1 MSLEFE
7 EIFDEQDVV
16 ERILMLSKELEIVV
30 IIEVIELIIKKEVSM
45 LQRFMK
51 IKSVFFEEIVEIFGL
66 FDVVGNSSSS
76 KIFFKISLKVI
87 VFELFIESSVFVVE
101 ESVEIKLVK
110 EMSVSEK
117 EIIFELM
124 IVIKIERREIRV
136 CKIYFFYCL

>member
-1 MSLEFE
+1 
-7 EIFDEQDVV
+7 
-16 ERILMLSKELEIVV
+16 
-30 IIEVIELIIKKEVSM
+30 
-45 LQRFMK
+45 MK
-51 IKSVFFEEIVEIFGL
+51 F
-66 FDVVGNSSSS
+66 
-76 KIFFKISLKVI
+76 I

-136 CKIYFFYCL
+136 CKIYIFLLFIIIFWFVLIMLWI

>member
-66 FDVVGNSSSS
+66 FDVVGSSSSS

>member
-1 MSLEFE
+1 
-7 EIFDEQDVV
+7 
-16 ERILMLSKELEIVV
+16 
-30 IIEVIELIIKKEVSM
+30 
-45 LQRFMK
+45 MK

-66 FDVVGNSSSS
+66 FDVVGSSSSS

>member
-7 EIFDEQDVV
+7 EVIDEKDVV
-16 ERILMLSKELEIVV
+16 ERIVMLSKELEIVV

-51 IKSVFFEEIVEIFGL
+51 VKSVFFEEIVEIFGL
-66 FDVVGNSSSS
+66 FDVVGSSSSS

>member
-51 IKSVFFEEIVEIFGL
+51 VKSVFFEEIVEIFGL
-66 FDVVGNSSSS
+66 FDVVGSSSSS

>member
-7 EIFDEQDVV
+7 EVFDVQDVV

-66 FDVVGNSSSS
+66 FDVVGSSSSS

>member
-7 EIFDEQDVV
+7 EVIDEKDVV
-16 ERILMLSKELEIVV
+16 ERIVMLSKELEIGVV
-30 IIEVIELIIKKEVSM
+30 IEVIELIIKKEVSM

-66 FDVVGNSSSS
+66 FDVVDSSS
-76 KIFFKISLKVI
+76 KIFFKISLKVM

-101 ESVEIKLVK
+101 ESVKIKLVK
-110 EMSVSEK
+110 KMSVSEK

-124 IVIKIERREIRV
+124 IVVKIEKKEIRV
-136 CKIYFFYCL
+136 CKIYFFYYL

>member
-30 IIEVIELIIKKEVSM
+30 IIEVIVLIIKKEVSM

>member
-1 MSLEFE
+1 
-7 EIFDEQDVV
+7 
-16 ERILMLSKELEIVV
+16 
-30 IIEVIELIIKKEVSM
+30 
-45 LQRFMK
+45 MK
-51 IKSVFFEEIVEIFGL
+51 F
-66 FDVVGNSSSS
+66 
-76 KIFFKISLKVI
+76 I

-136 CKIYFFYCL
+136 CKIYIFFIVYNYILICFNNVVNINIW